1 MGRGVLKNPA
11 CASPPLFT
19 TCAGGPGGS
28 VVLHAKAISA
38 TPSTHDRLQPTTIIA
53 HLPNLETHTRCVR
66 IVNRL
71 IALYRALGGPA
82 YPARVPRRKRACRIT
97 SPGV

>member
-66 IVNRL
+66 IVNPL
-71 IALYRALGGPA
+71 TVACLLFTGPWA
-82 YPARVPRRKRACRIT
+82 ARPILHASRHGNPPA
-97 SPGV
+97 G